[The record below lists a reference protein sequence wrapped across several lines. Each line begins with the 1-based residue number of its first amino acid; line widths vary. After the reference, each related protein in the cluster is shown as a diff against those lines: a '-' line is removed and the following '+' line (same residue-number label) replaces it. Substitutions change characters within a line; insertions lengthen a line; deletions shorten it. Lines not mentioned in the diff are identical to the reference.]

1 VRYNSLAL
9 GLTLFLIPALPARAD
24 RVGVS
29 LASGLFLPSMK
40 EFREIYGSPIP
51 LAFAVSWTKTSGLGF
66 SLGIEYVDKS
76 GRTLGDG
83 GETLPLR
90 FRMWTIPAAISF
102 GYDLGWIRYA
112 AGLGVSF
119 NSYKETW
126 EVAGLENLSSSS
138 RRVGYLAL
146 LTVEVPFSSR
156 FAALARVRYMTLS
169 TNASSFLAQIVNLGG
184 TSLHIGVSYSFAANI
199 AVRVNPLR
207 GIPRTLVRGGIENSP
222 LRGQAAVFAVLMN
235 RKRVVSALQGLQ
247 SLDPT
252 DSKSVELQRSRKEE
266 S

>member
-1 VRYNSLAL
+1 MRGKMTAAVLI
-9 GLTLFLIPALPARAD
+9 GLVCLALPARAD

-29 LASGLFLPSMK
+29 LASGIFLPGMK

-66 SLGIEYVDKS
+66 SLGIEYVDKN
-76 GRTLGDG
+76 GRTLGGG
-83 GETLPLR
+83 GETLPIR
-90 FRMWTIPAAISF
+90 FRMWTVPAAISY

-112 AGLGVSF
+112 AGLGLSF

-126 EVAGLENLSSSS
+126 EVAGLESLSSSS
-138 RRVGYLAL
+138 QRVGYLAL

-169 TNASSFLAQIVNLGG
+169 TNASSFLARIVNLGG

-199 AVRVNPLR
+199 AVRVN
-207 GIPRTLVRGGIENSP
+207 
-222 LRGQAAVFAVLMN
+222 
-235 RKRVVSALQGLQ
+235 
-247 SLDPT
+247 DPGRRNH
-252 DSKSVELQRSRKEE
+252 ER
-266 S
+266 